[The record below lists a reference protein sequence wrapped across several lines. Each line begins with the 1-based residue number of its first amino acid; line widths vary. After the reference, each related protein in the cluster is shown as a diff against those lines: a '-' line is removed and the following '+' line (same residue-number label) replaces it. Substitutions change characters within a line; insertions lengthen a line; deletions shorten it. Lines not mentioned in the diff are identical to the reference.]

1 MYLWHINWNFITLL
15 KCFYSCDI
23 FDEYII
29 KYWRNDFFRLDINMQ
44 LYSCFQRFES
54 CVFFFCFPR
63 ERRTFPKSP
72 CSVVSRPSFC
82 LWCNAWR
89 LSDDCTRDS
98 EVFKLLSWVS
108 LGFKLLLELK
118 KMFDRH
124 YLLKS
129 DSKLR
134 NKNFM
139 YANF

>member
-29 KYWRNDFFRLDINMQ
+29 KYWRNDFFLLDINMQ

>member
-29 KYWRNDFFRLDINMQ
+29 KYWRNDFFLLDINMQ

-72 CSVVSRPSFC
+72 CSVVSRPRFC